1 MSNLH
6 TKTLGVAFVALIA
19 AAGTPAQELSIEP
32 YGSSYEATFPSDGAQ
47 RVTIVG
53 QRMTTRESVL
63 AEMAR
68 YIEAGRPGSELAYVA
83 GEFKSVASRAEVM
96 ADLAKAKAEGRFDSS
111 GEHWSGHD
119 AQPQRVASTAPQ
131 RVASVR

>member
-32 YGSSYEATFPSDGAQ
+32 YGSSHEASAPSDGAQ

-53 QRMTTRESVL
+53 QRMNSRESVL
-63 AEMAR
+63 ADLAS
-68 YIEAGRPGSELAYVA
+68 YIAAGSPGSETGWSGGDFV
-83 GEFKSVASRAEVM
+83 STMSRAEVHAQLM
-96 ADLAKAKAEGRFDSS
+96 QAKADGTFDGS
-111 GEHWSGHD
+111 GEAAHSGH
-119 AQPQRVASTAPQ
+119 AQAQRLASTSPL

>member
-6 TKTLGVAFVALIA
+6 TKTLGVAFVAVIA

-32 YGSSYEATFPSDGAQ
+32 YGPSHEASFPSDGTQ

-53 QRMTTRESVL
+53 QRMTSRDSVL
-63 AEMAR
+63 AELAR
-68 YIEAGRPGSELAYVA
+68 YIAAGRPGSDDVLVFS
-83 GEFKSVASRAEVM
+83 EFKSVASRAEVM

-119 AQPQRVASTAPQ
+119 AQPQRVASAAPQ